1 MNKWMN
7 ARTLSSVSISDSDTY
22 YMRKRIHWR
31 ELQIIM
37 MSNIYGWTVYKCSN
51 SWASGVVLAIEN
63 LPVSTGDG
71 RDAVS
76 IPGLG
81 RSPGG
86 GYGNPLQYSCLENH
100 MDRGELQSTVHG
112 VTKSWTWLNQLST
125 HPPTPPP
132 NPHPHPPPSTHTV

>member
-81 RSPGG
+81 RFPGD
-86 GYGNPLQYSCLENH
+86 GYGNPFQYSCLSWIEEPS
-100 MDRGELQSTVHG
+100 RLWSIGLQRAGHDWSNLAG
-112 VTKSWTWLNQLST
+112 MGSICAKL
-125 HPPTPPP
+125 
-132 NPHPHPPPSTHTV
+132 